1 MKLNR
6 FFKTI
11 FLVEFVQA
19 ILKAFKEIF
28 KPKKN
33 D

>member
-11 FLVEFVQA
+11 FLTEFVSGFFIA
-19 ILKAFKEIF
+19 IKEIF

-33 D
+33 N